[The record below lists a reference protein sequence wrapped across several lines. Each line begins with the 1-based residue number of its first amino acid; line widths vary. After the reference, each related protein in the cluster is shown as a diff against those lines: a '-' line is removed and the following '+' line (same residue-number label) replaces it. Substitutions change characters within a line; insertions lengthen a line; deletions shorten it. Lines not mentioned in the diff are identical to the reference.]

1 MIQVDARGHQCPVP
15 SLRLRKA
22 LEGQAAGVRATLLA
36 TDPMARI
43 DVPFLMA
50 DLGGRV
56 VETTEAD
63 GVITLV
69 VETGVARTD

>member
-1 MIQVDARGHQCPVP
+1 MIVDARGHRCPTP
-15 SLRLRKA
+15 SLKLQKAIRGAPAGRRL
-22 LEGQAAGVRATLLA
+22 TLLA

-56 VETTEAD
+56 VSVEEAD
-63 GVITLV
+63 GVLSIV
-69 VETGVARTD
+69 VETPVAPTG

>member
-1 MIQVDARGHQCPVP
+1 MIVDARGHRCPVP

-22 LEGQAAGVRATLLA
+22 LEGAGPGLRMTLLA

-50 DLGGRV
+50 ELGGRV

-63 GVITLV
+63 GVLSLV
-69 VETGVARTD
+69 VETGAAPTD